1 MHGEGLGFFVNFFSS
16 DWNLDFLNQWWQIHK
31 INKLFMKKSRC
42 RWVMMRE
49 WFIKNGLIL
58 ALLQSWWEKIIM
70 LLRLVL
76 VYFTTIYTVHSFL
89 FSSPGWC
96 TALLFWFYVSK
107 CIKHYPVPI
116 LHNWQRLPNPYE
128 DPLTLLTPYPRTPPP
143 PFSFKFCPTLPKPAL
158 FVALFLWLNVSL
170 CHI

>member
-1 MHGEGLGFFVNFFSS
+1 
-16 DWNLDFLNQWWQIHK
+16 
-31 INKLFMKKSRC
+31 
-42 RWVMMRE
+42 
-49 WFIKNGLIL
+49 
-58 ALLQSWWEKIIM
+58 M

-107 CIKHYPVPI
+107 CIKHYPIPI

-143 PFSFKFCPTLPKPAL
+143 FLFQILSNTTQTCSFCSLISLAECVIMPHLTYYLLNDNMDLNSVEPWYLSTSSSLLCVL
-158 FVALFLWLNVSL
+158 FIKASNLLKIW
-170 CHI
+170 HE